1 MTSLKKI
8 LKNRWVSFNENS
20 VHSSLIGAPDVV
32 EWHPLLQGEIKTM
45 FTVLIQEILHKNII
59 GEMNFFIQ

>member
-1 MTSLKKI
+1 MTSLKKNY
-8 LKNRWVSFNENS
+8 KDRCVSFNKNS

-32 EWHPLLQGEIKTM
+32 EWHPLFQGEIKTM
-45 FTVLIQEILHKNII
+45 FTVLIQEKLHKNII